1 MKPYQRA
8 VAHQLEDVFGERSF
22 DFPEAQEAVDTSYS
36 SGMETI
42 TLQDLFHEGALEW
55 APDGDGELQ
64 LADWKEALS

>member
-8 VAHQLEDVFGERSF
+8 VAQQLEETFGERSF
-22 DFPEAQEAVDTSYS
+22 DFPEAQETLTTTYS

-55 APDGDGELQ
+55 APDGDGELR
-64 LADWKEALS
+64 LGDWKEALS